1 VDLMPNLP
9 TRHHRIRHH
18 GRFTNPIAQSQEIDV
33 ARENQ
38 LAAAERELE
47 TAIREHRAIG
57 LAARR
62 SALPRRL
69 APARRLGQ
77 RRQPLRRP
85 RLICNQ

>member
-57 LAARR
+57 LAA
-62 SALPRRL
+62 AG
-69 APARRLGQ
+69 ARYHVGW
-77 RRQPLRRP
+77 RQLVAWANDGN
-85 RLICNQ
+85 LFVGHV